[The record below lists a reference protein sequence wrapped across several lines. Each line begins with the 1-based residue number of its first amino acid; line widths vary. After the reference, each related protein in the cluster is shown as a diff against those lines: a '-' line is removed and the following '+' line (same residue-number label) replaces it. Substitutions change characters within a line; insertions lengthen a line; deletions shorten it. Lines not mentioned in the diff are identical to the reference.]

1 MKTKYTILIVF
12 ITLLFSVNLHAQS
25 DTLKRFPG
33 QISFVYPIGTSGA
46 ESANY
51 EFGFSINALV
61 GVTGGIRGMEC
72 AGIMNTVKNNVLGIQ
87 CAGIMNTVNG
97 NFTGYQ
103 GAGIMNVVNKDFIGV
118 QEAGIIN
125 VTNKSFRGIQNAG
138 IVNVVKNEFIGIQT
152 TGVANIADKGFFG
165 VQASSVANIS
175 KGESKYVQAAGIVN
189 VNDGRFDG
197 VQAAGIVNVVKG
209 ECNGVQAAGIV
220 NIAHKLNGVQIGLIN
235 ICDTLES
242 GIPIGLIN
250 IVGEGGF
257 HEWELSV
264 ADYANTRLTY
274 KSGVKDF
281 YTLYT
286 IGVNYMEDKLFITGI
301 GCGHIFE
308 LSPKFYIQ
316 PELMALSYNSDYTDR
331 HDFSGSTHL
340 KIGLTYNINK
350 RFGISLAPSIYANV
364 SDRDYPLDD
373 VYKISPFKPFKT
385 YTDDHVRV
393 DIGAGLSFAILFR

>member
-1 MKTKYTILIVF
+1 MKTKFTILSLF
-12 ITLLFSVNLHAQS
+12 ITLLFSLNLRAEV
-25 DTLKRFPG
+25 DTLQRFPG

-46 ESANY
+46 ESSNY
-51 EFGFSINALV
+51 EFGFSVNLLV
-61 GVTGGIRGMEC
+61 GVTGGIRGFEC
-72 AGIMNTVKNNVLGIQ
+72 AGIMNTVKQNVLGIQ

-103 GAGIMNVVNKDFIGV
+103 AAGIMNIVNQDFIGI

-138 IVNVVKNEFIGIQT
+138 VVNIVKDEFIGIQT
-152 TGVANIADKGFFG
+152 AGIANIANEGFFG
-165 VQASSVANIS
+165 VQAGGIANIS
-175 KGESKYVQAAGIVN
+175 KGKSKYVQAAGIVN
-189 VNDGRFDG
+189 VSEGKFDG
-197 VQAAGIVNVVKG
+197 VQASGIVNVAKG
-209 ECNGVQAAGIV
+209 ELNGVQAAGIV
-220 NIAHKLNGVQIGLIN
+220 NIANKVNGVQIGLIN
-235 ICDTLES
+235 VCDTLES

-286 IGVNYMEDKLFITGI
+286 ICVNYLEDKLFITGI

-308 LSPKFYIQ
+308 LGSKFYIQ
-316 PELMALSYNSDYTDR
+316 PELMALSYNDRYIDR

-340 KIGLTYNINK
+340 KVGFTYNITK

-364 SDRDYPLDD
+364 SDRDYPYDD
-373 VYKISPFKPFKT
+373 VYKISPLKPFKT
-385 YTDDHVRV
+385 YTNEHIRV